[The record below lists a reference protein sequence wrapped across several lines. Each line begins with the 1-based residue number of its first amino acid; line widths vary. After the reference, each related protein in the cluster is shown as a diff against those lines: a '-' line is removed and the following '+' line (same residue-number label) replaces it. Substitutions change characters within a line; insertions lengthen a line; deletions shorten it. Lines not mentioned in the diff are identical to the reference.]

1 MGMHKE
7 HWYISIKAFSDFF
20 FFFKGEK
27 KIFKDSE
34 ENK

>member
-20 FFFKGEK
+20 FFKGEK
-27 KIFKDSE
+27 KRFKDSE